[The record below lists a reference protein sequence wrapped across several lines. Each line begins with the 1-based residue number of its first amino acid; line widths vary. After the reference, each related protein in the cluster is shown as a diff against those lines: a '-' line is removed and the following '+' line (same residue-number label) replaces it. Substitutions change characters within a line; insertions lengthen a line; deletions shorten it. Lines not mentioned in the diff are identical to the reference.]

1 MDAILFDFDGVIIDS
16 MSIRSL
22 GFRTI
27 FAAYPDE
34 AVEALVDFPLAN
46 GGLSR
51 FVKIRYFFETLLHQE
66 ISGAEVDAFARRYSE
81 IMKAHLTDP
90 GVIIEESLAFIRRM
104 RGKQPMHVVSGSEEQ
119 ELRYLC
125 KELGLDAY
133 FDSVHGSPTPKNEL
147 VAELMRRH
155 GYRSDAVCLIHL
167 GDGYIESFADFD
179 LNGAAAGRYSTQN
192 SPIKQHP

>member
-1 MDAILFDFDGVIIDS
+1 
-16 MSIRSL
+16 
-22 GFRTI
+22 
-27 FAAYPDE
+27 
-34 AVEALVDFPLAN
+34 
-46 GGLSR
+46 
-51 FVKIRYFFETLLHQE
+51 LHQE
-66 ISGAEVDAFARRYSE
+66 ISDAEVDVFARRYSE

-125 KELGLDAY
+125 EQLGLDAY

-147 VAELMRRH
+147 VAALMRRH
-155 GYRSDAVCLIHL
+155 GYRSDAVCLIGDSVNDYDAAAASHIRFYGYNNPKLRHL

-192 SPIKQHP
+192 SSIKQHP